1 MRGQSVV
8 AHYELDRVK
17 CTILINHKENK
28 MSDMDRAMRIIKA
41 GKSVATKEG
50 QWRLEEIEINMNG
63 YSEPGYD
70 NPSGLI
76 ASGNWNTINKWVD
89 GIPVIKDDTLVRVAT
104 LLERLGVDL
113 IWSDEYDSCVE
124 CAKVFRTSPDSY
136 GRTRSYVDTEDG
148 RYCHECVSEDPE
160 SFLEDFEND
169 PRKAWTLDYE
179 ISLEDNGYVKV
190 NEEEYCNGL
199 HHGQTDNPEKIAIA
213 LRSQSIER
221 FIFAIDSIGQFD
233 MDFSVYV
240 HESEVS
246 KLNREEL
253 DNADIAGPDPEEMFK
268 KAMKSPGMKRS
279 SDGIVYNKID
289 LSDGSVESRVL
300 SPQEFIEGIG
310 D

>member
-8 AHYELDRVK
+8 THYELDRVK

-50 QWRLEEIEINMNG
+50 QWRLEEIEIHTNG

-70 NPSGLI
+70 DLSGLI
-76 ASGNWNTINKWVD
+76 ASGNWNSITKWVE
-89 GIPVIKDDTLVRVAT
+89 GSETILDDTPARVAT
-104 LLERLGVDL
+104 LLERMGVDL
-113 IWSDEYDSCVE
+113 IWSDEYDSCVK
-124 CAKVFRTSPDSY
+124 CGKVFRTSPDSY
-136 GRTRSYVDTEDG
+136 GWTRSYVDTEDG

-160 SFLEDFEND
+160 SFLEDFENN
-169 PRKAWTLDYE
+169 PRKAWTLGYE
-179 ISLEDNGYVKV
+179 IPLEDNGYVKV

-240 HESEVS
+240 HESEVN

-279 SDGIVYNKID
+279 SGGIVYNKID

-310 D
+310 G